1 MCDDLGEDVQ
11 DELGNEQAPVK
22 YTVRV
27 ATVGTAVSMLQNAQS
42 VISTVRQVRSA
53 GADPSLH
60 ALPQTAIGPTKV
72 PRRAPS
78 HLSTGDAHVAARE
91 PRRAARDGL
100 PQDGEGVE

>member
-1 MCDDLGEDVQ
+1 MTQVSTHTYMCDDLGEDVQ

-53 GADPSLH
+53 GADPSLY
-60 ALPQTAIGPTKV
+60 ALPQTAIQRCP
-72 PRRAPS
+72 
-78 HLSTGDAHVAARE
+78 DARLHT
-91 PRRAARDGL
+91 
-100 PQDGEGVE
+100 